1 MKENNPKKRNKAKS
15 SGILLALTEE
25 QSGFTL
31 LELMIV
37 VGVIMIL
44 ASFGAVAAH
53 HTRERARLSLLYTD
67 IRTAKS
73 AAQRFEQDVGFY
85 PLDCGAGVDPGL
97 VDKYGWQ
104 EGSHSGAWDLANAEG
119 LLDGWNGPYME
130 KWGRNPW
137 GGVYEWDNY
146 PPGYSYMGI
155 TGGAV
160 YLSLKAKSGAGTLGL
175 PPSRLEDVLE
185 KAGVDESPI
194 QNFVTVRMGRYPAAG
209 PGK

>member
-1 MKENNPKKRNKAKS
+1 MKRQRPEKGQTTKS
-15 SGILLALTEE
+15 SGVLLAMTED

-67 IRTAKS
+67 IRTAKM
-73 AAQRFEQDVGFY
+73 AAQRFEQDLGFY
-85 PLDCGAGVDPGL
+85 PLDCGANVDPGL
-97 VDKYGWQ
+97 VDKYGWRD
-104 EGSHSGAWDLANAEG
+104 GNHSGAWDVADAEG
-119 LLDGWNGPYME
+119 LLDAWNGPYME

-155 TGGAV
+155 EGGAV
-160 YLSLKAKSGAGTLGL
+160 YLSLKSKNGAGTLGL
-175 PPSRLEDVLE
+175 PPARLETILE

-194 QNFVTVRMGRYPAAG
+194 TNFVTVRMGRYPGSGAA
-209 PGK
+209 K